1 MNLREKI
8 LMILRTAFKIYPTYK
23 EMTFRLE
30 AKLAK
35 VKIYAEDSE
44 KYIYFRGGI
53 IDNLEC

>member
-1 MNLREKI
+1 
-8 LMILRTAFKIYPTYK
+8 
-23 EMTFRLE
+23 MTFRLE